1 MTNAIIHTDPDVIDM
16 LKSLTR
22 SVTNLQSQMQQIVA
36 AKGERLSCG
45 EFARFLGV
53 HRNTLRRRLDTD
65 HTMPRPG
72 KDGKWLLQE
81 VIEWQSRHG

>member
-16 LKSLTR
+16 LKSLSR
-22 SVTNLQSQMQQIVA
+22 SVTSLQSQMQQFVA
-36 AKGERLSCG
+36 AKGERLNCD
-45 EFARFLGV
+45 EFARFLGI